1 MAEKSLKSLLL
12 RARYCTV
19 CCTVKREGHVHK
31 HRHGHPLRRLT
42 QEEEAN
48 LERRWREEQASG
60 AEAKKRRLAQ
70 DREEEDRRRRDAARP
85 TDAIFRMDFGKHK
98 GLTLDEVDRKD
109 PSYLGHL
116 VAQKVPQAR
125 LSLQQALKDTG
136 RWDGLVANSGPL
148 RRAAAERVLD
158 RSSPSDAPKET
169 RQLMLIQQ
177 EEARAVL
184 AEAEEPCSP
193 PPSNDIRP
201 KAKLRRTASRARVQ
215 LSHCSVCG
223 SNSHRA
229 PTCPQRTAPSDAALR
244 DAKDAALSKNRRKVR
259 LTSRLKYT
267 NVLQRTQA
275 YRSKASQRSRTAVS
289 RDFLTLSRMKPLE
302 LVQALIQDGLLR
314 DLEGTSC
321 TNPNCKQHQ
330 RFGKKAVLGPLVEG
344 QTILEDISRR
354 SLCYRCQACRARVT
368 VNAGSPLFSS
378 VGAGQHSMSMAVLAM
393 WNCVQGI
400 SLTHS
405 VLQLNINAT
414 VVGRRFGCIGKNFL
428 LQALQH
434 RSRALQL

>member
-158 RSSPSDAPKET
+158 RSSPSDGPKET

-229 PTCPQRTAPSDAALR
+229 PTPAPSALHPVMR
-244 DAKDAALSKNRRKVR
+244 LSVMAKDAALSKKQTESETDV
-259 LTSRLKYT
+259 
-267 NVLQRTQA
+267 
-275 YRSKASQRSRTAVS
+275 
-289 RDFLTLSRMKPLE
+289 PLE
-302 LVQALIQDGLLR
+302 VHQCASADAGL
-314 DLEGTSC
+314 
-321 TNPNCKQHQ
+321 PQ
-330 RFGKKAVLGPLVEG
+330 
-344 QTILEDISRR
+344 
-354 SLCYRCQACRARVT
+354 
-368 VNAGSPLFSS
+368 
-378 VGAGQHSMSMAVLAM
+378 
-393 WNCVQGI
+393 QGI
-400 SLTHS
+400 AAQSD
-405 VLQLNINAT
+405 
-414 VVGRRFGCIGKNFL
+414 RRIT
-428 LQALQH
+428 
-434 RSRALQL
+434 